1 MHLCN
6 RVLRSLMAMVDEIMN
21 RINQI
26 LSVTSVSIL
35 IGLSLISGIST
46 KASTASQ
53 FDIISVP
60 KISQQKS
67 RQPFIAPN
75 RGTPET
81 TAGGGIRGF
90 YLLPNR

>member
-1 MHLCN
+1 M
-6 RVLRSLMAMVDEIMN
+6 
-21 RINQI
+21 
-26 LSVTSVSIL
+26 SIL
-35 IGLSLISGIST
+35 IGLSLIYGIST

-53 FDIISVP
+53 FGVTSVP
-60 KISQQKS
+60 KISQPKPG
-67 RQPFIAPN
+67 QPFIAPN